1 LTQAPTTRLFG
12 ASLQKENVMQ
22 SRLLSAAVVALIA
35 APLAA
40 QADPDRTVAGG
51 GSFPSGWNVR
61 TETSRQTGQPA
72 PLANVKFQTMGAAG
86 DLHTTVGPAAIYW
99 RDRDTVS
106 GNYHVVAKMIQM
118 KNPAHPEAFG
128 LVIGGRNLADSAQR
142 YTYFLVRPT
151 DGKFSIRRRASY
163 AARPTAVVEW
173 TDSDAVVKGDSGEAA
188 NELSIEVK
196 SGRARFMIN
205 GKEVY
210 AGSAADLDVNGVV
223 GYRVNH
229 NLDVHLGPLGIH
241 KL

>member
-1 LTQAPTTRLFG
+1 MLKP
-12 ASLQKENVMQ
+12 V
-22 SRLLSAAVVALIA
+22 LSVVVLS
-35 APLAA
+35 LAA
-40 QADPDRTVAGG
+40 SSLASQADPDRSVAGG
-51 GSFPSGWNVR
+51 GSFPPGWNVR
-61 TETSRQTGQPA
+61 TERNA
-72 PLANVKFQTMGAAG
+72 PTTNVKFQAMGSRG

-118 KNPAHPEAFG
+118 KKPTHPEAFG
-128 LVIGGRNLADSAQR
+128 IVIGGQNLADSTQR

-151 DGKFSIRRRASY
+151 DGMFSIRRRAGY
-163 AARPTAVVEW
+163 TTRPTAVVEW
-173 TDSDAVVKGDSGEAA
+173 TASDAVVKGDSGEAA

-196 SGRARFMIN
+196 GGRVRFMVN

-210 AGSAADLDVNGVV
+210 AGNAADLDVNGVV

-229 NLDVHLGPLGIH
+229 NLDVHLGALGIH